1 MSPFVTDLD
10 MDASSAEAIGADR
23 ALEAW
28 VSRRPASGGLGEPE
42 AGLRRLGRAGGRGP
56 GGLGAPE
63 PGPRRLGRATFRGAL
78 EAWARRGP
86 GGRDPPRSGTRRRR
100 GRAHSDPTDPA
111 PLTAHH
117 TPMMLHQI
125 GPTTSQM
132 AMCTIPSTSPVRHH
146 APSSTYPDPKYSGAG
161 PLP

>member
-1 MSPFVTDLD
+1 MIPRFCRRRGGLANLFVTDLD
-10 MDASSAEAIGADR
+10 MDASSAEAIGASR

-28 VSRRPASGGLGEPE
+28 AGRRIGPWRP
-42 AGLRRLGRAGGRGP
+42 GRA
-56 GGLGAPE
+56 
-63 PGPRRLGRATFRGAL
+63 
-78 EAWARRGP
+78 
-86 GGRDPPRSGTRRRR
+86 RRRR
-100 GRAHSDPTDPA
+100 GRAHSDPTDLA
-111 PLTAHH
+111 PLAAHR

-146 APSSTYPDPKYSGAG
+146 VPSSTYPDPKYSGAG

>member
-1 MSPFVTDLD
+1 MIPRFCRRRGGLASPFVTDLD
-10 MDASSAEAIGADR
+10 MDASSAEAIGASR

-28 VSRRPASGGLGEPE
+28 AGRRIGPWRPGRARRRPGPATV
-42 AGLRRLGRAGGRGP
+42 RAH
-56 GGLGAPE
+56 
-63 PGPRRLGRATFRGAL
+63 
-78 EAWARRGP
+78 
-86 GGRDPPRSGTRRRR
+86 RRR
-100 GRAHSDPTDPA
+100 GRAHSDPTDLA
-111 PLTAHH
+111 PLADHH

-146 APSSTYPDPKYSGAG
+146 VPSSTYPDPKYSGAG

>member
-1 MSPFVTDLD
+1 
-10 MDASSAEAIGADR
+10 MDASSAEAIGASR

-28 VSRRPASGGLGEPE
+28 AGAPE
-42 AGLRRLGRAGGRGP
+42 AGTRHGP
-56 GGLGAPE
+56 
-63 PGPRRLGRATFRGAL
+63 
-78 EAWARRGP
+78 GP